1 MAEIARFV
9 PAYEGITYQELA
21 VNSVNGTPPRRD
33 LYYSGT
39 VYVNRQGLGI
49 QLPSAAERGE
59 KVVIEKPPV
68 YRLKAAGKDEILVL
82 PCSALL
88 DRSSL
93 LSASTLLEKRLCGA
107 VLRMNPRLAARHNLV
122 GGSMVGLNIDGLS
135 HPLRV
140 ELDDSLPEKAAFLPR
155 LAGIP
160 LREPGVF
167 RLTPKEEL
175 LPSR

>member
-1 MAEIARFV
+1 M
-9 PAYEGITYQELA
+9 
-21 VNSVNGTPPRRD
+21 
-33 LYYSGT
+33 
-39 VYVNRQGLGI
+39 
-49 QLPSAAERGE
+49 
-59 KVVIEKPPV
+59 
-68 YRLKAAGKDEILVL
+68 L

-140 ELDDSLPEKAAFLPR
+140 ELDNSLPEKAAFLPR
-155 LAGIP
+155 GLPGSRF
-160 LREPGVF
+160 REPGVF
-167 RLTPKEEL
+167 RLTPTEEL